1 MAAQGFKCS
10 SLTGGGAG
18 ALDSFDGSVPAP
30 GAGPLVDGDFA
41 IVITPAGGISM
52 YLLDEDSGLTESSP
66 TIIAPDTNAGDKRW
80 IQALF
85 GDAIGNGQTWSA
97 PTRVGNTAY
106 QNTTGRAIQVCMT
119 VVCSVASGSEFA
131 TLRVGPTST
140 GAWTAIVNFT
150 AGPTAGEQFLL
161 SAIIPAGSWYMLYLT
176 ANMIKATWTELR

>member
-1 MAAQGFKCS
+1 MSAKGYKYS
-10 SLTGGGAG
+10 SLTGGSAG
-18 ALDSFDGSVPAP
+18 ALDSLDGA
-30 GAGPLVDGDFA
+30 ALVDGDFA
-41 IVITPAGGISM
+41 LVMASGLIYNYV
-52 YLLDEDSGLTESSP
+52 LDEDSGLAESSP
-66 TIIAPDTNAGDKRW
+66 SVISPDSNAGAKRW
-80 IQALF
+80 IMLQPANEL
-85 GDAIGNGQTWSA
+85 GAGQTWQA
-97 PTRVGNTAY
+97 PTRAGNTAY

-131 TLRVGPTST
+131 TLRIGPTST